1 MSCSRKPARRTQG
14 RWTLGLSLAFFVGAA
29 AACDGLLDVELPG
42 QITEEEL
49 GQPGQA
55 PLLVNSAIADIECA
69 YSEFTASSGAGYDDV
84 MLRVTG
90 WWGGAH
96 EFAVAPGTNDCN
108 TTETAFGWWSPL
120 QAGRYEADRA
130 YELISEWGDDEV
142 PADRQQLLAQAAI
155 YGGVAYGL
163 LGEHFCEVAVEAGE
177 LMSPDEALAV
187 AEERVTTALEHI
199 GATGDFAISNGVS
212 SSAEQMARLLRAR
225 IRFARGDLA
234 GAEEDA
240 SAISAG
246 FKAYA
251 TRDGGGERTRWN
263 RVVNAHNESG
273 WGTVMGPIDWWSGP
287 GDWPD
292 VIPFTGYRNLGILGD
307 GRAISDDRFPIT
319 TTDEPSAVPD
329 TRVPVIDQGEF
340 NAFPAWKQQKYSSL
354 EDDIPIVNWEEAWLI
369 LAEIEGG
376 QAAIDR
382 VNDIRTA
389 HGLPTVTYVDPGD
402 AIKVENMIIEERR
415 RSLFLEGG
423 RFWAT
428 KLRKE
433 LWFPRGVGTTPFPYA
448 YQPGVRMVMPED
460 EFNLNPNIDGSD
472 RGSLCPPHESPI

>member
-1 MSCSRKPARRTQG
+1 MTRSRKPARRTHL
-14 RWTLGLSLAFFVGAA
+14 LGLVFVAGGV

-42 QITEEEL
+42 QIVEEEL
-49 GQPGQA
+49 LQPAQA

-69 YSEFTASSGAGYDDV
+69 YSEFTASSAAGYDDV

-96 EFAVAPGTNDCN
+96 EFATEPNTNDCN
-108 TTETAFGWWSPL
+108 TAETAFGWWSPL
-120 QAGRYEADRA
+120 QAGRFEAERA
-130 YELISEWGDDEV
+130 YEMISEWSADEIPGDRE
-142 PADRQQLLAQAAI
+142 QLLAQAAI
-155 YGGVAYGL
+155 YAGVAYGI
-163 LGEHFCEVAVEAGE
+163 LGEHFCEVAVEEGA
-177 LMSPDEALAV
+177 LMSPDETLGE
-187 AEERVTTALEHI
+187 AERWVTSALEHV
-199 GATGDFAISNGVS
+199 GATGDFTIPNGVS
-212 SSAEQMARLLRAR
+212 ASAEQMARLLRAR
-225 IRFARGDLA
+225 IRLARGDIG
-234 GAEEDA
+234 GAAEDA
-240 SAISAG
+240 SQISAG

-263 RVVNAHNESG
+263 RVFNAHNQSG

-292 VIPFTGYRNLGILGD
+292 EIPFTGYRHLGILPD

-319 TTDEPSAVPD
+319 TSDEASALPD
-329 TRVPVIDQGEF
+329 ARVPVFESGEF
-340 NAFPAWKQQKYSSL
+340 NAFPAWKQGKYASL

-382 VNDIRTA
+382 VNEIRVA
-389 HGLPTVTYVDPGD
+389 HDLPLVAYVDPGD
-402 AIKVENMIIEERR
+402 TGQIEDMIIEERR

-460 EFNLNPNIDGSD
+460 EYDLNPNFDGSD
-472 RGSLCPPHESPI
+472 RGTLCPSHESPVRS